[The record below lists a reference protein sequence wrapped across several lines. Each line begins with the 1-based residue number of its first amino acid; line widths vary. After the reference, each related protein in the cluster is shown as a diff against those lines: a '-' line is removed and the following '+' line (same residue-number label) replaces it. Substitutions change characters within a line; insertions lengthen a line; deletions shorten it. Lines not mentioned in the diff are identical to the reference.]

1 MKQAIALRI
10 AAAAT
15 AGAALS
21 LILSIAGSA
30 ASNPKP
36 LSSFDPQVKELL
48 SRMTL
53 DEKIGQMT
61 QPEQSA
67 LKDPADIENYFV
79 GSLLSG
85 GDSDPKEGNSLQAW
99 TDLYDRLQKHT
110 EKTRLKIPILYG
122 IDAVHGHNNVL
133 GAVIFPHNVGLGCTR
148 NPALVEKVERDHRRR
163 DPRHRHPVGLRSLR
177 HGSPG
182 YPLGAHV

>member
-36 LSSFDPQVKELL
+36 LSSFDPQVKALL
-48 SRMTL
+48 AQMTL

-61 QPEQSA
+61 QPDQDA
-67 LKDPADIENYFV
+67 LKDPADIEKYFV

-85 GDSDPKEGNSLQAW
+85 GRFRPQGGQQPPGLDRPVRPAPAARPEDPPQDPASSTAS
-99 TDLYDRLQKHT
+99 T
-110 EKTRLKIPILYG
+110 P
-122 IDAVHGHNNVL
+122 
-133 GAVIFPHNVGLGCTR
+133 CTATTTCSA
-148 NPALVEKVERDHRRR
+148 P
-163 DPRHRHPVGLRSLR
+163 
-177 HGSPG
+177 
-182 YPLGAHV
+182 